1 MLPVANSD
9 THAMVCGTAAA
20 NPQIRPCRLLRVST
34 LPSKIIG
41 TSPDESAAVETE
53 QEIDDG
59 REEPKRVNRQQKRQE
74 VSSLR
79 ARGAELAER
88 LEAARTAL
96 ASARERRE
104 FMEEEAEQAREY
116 GKKLAQEM
124 SRLARIDQ
132 SLPPDQASAV
142 EKLRRLLATLTEIE
156 LQEETTLED
165 GRAQEAALRAE
176 IDDFT
181 GGTRQVVPNAGKEAG
196 LFTAGGGTRDIL
208 ELEGASK
215 AVVVRGGGRGQGKGG
230 GAAVLAKTMDDPL
243 AVAPKSPEMEADE
256 RRKKLGAVVGVGVG
270 SGGAGLPMV
279 LVAGGATGQ
288 GVGGDDVTGKKN
300 TALEGKALLAEGL
313 HRIEAAHEAAAA
325 EREAIASRLSRLR
338 LAVARRQREEDAT
351 PGHSELLQYLLRFE
365 ELGRHSLERQ
375 EQLRRCKAERSTMA
389 LTTEL
394 LVKEARLLETIAS
407 GVDEAARGSKGAR
420 EAYLRQVNGIVQG
433 VQDSLTNQTRL
444 LDTARSRRQAAE
456 KTQESVGEDRKR
468 FLAASRD
475 LAVECYRYEALNAH
489 LALMRR

>member
-1 MLPVANSD
+1 
-9 THAMVCGTAAA
+9 
-20 NPQIRPCRLLRVST
+20 
-34 LPSKIIG
+34 
-41 TSPDESAAVETE
+41 
-53 QEIDDG
+53 
-59 REEPKRVNRQQKRQE
+59 
-74 VSSLR
+74 
-79 ARGAELAER
+79 
-88 LEAARTAL
+88 
-96 ASARERRE
+96 
-104 FMEEEAEQAREY
+104 
-116 GKKLAQEM
+116 M

-420 EAYLRQVNGIVQG
+420 EAYLRQVNGIVQVRGGGGDG
-433 VQDSLTNQTRL
+433 VCGLLLVLFLSALLLFRPGCAEVVKLQRAWAYTLQLNQAIDLLVVFFSRAESVGTSLASQGLPLERRL
-444 LDTARSRRQAAE
+444 LPFLGARSRGFHWLLPSFFFLFFFSFLQLFLDFSTVCFLQTWRLP
-456 KTQESVGEDRKR
+456 TR
-468 FLAASRD
+468 F
-475 LAVECYRYEALNAH
+475 
-489 LALMRR
+489 